1 MEKLENIAEQ
11 IRAAFDAQTTARD
24 QALTRARALTR
35 ACALSIR
42 AVHRDETDVMQ
53 AHLDEA
59 RQLAGAL
66 RTELADYPALFYA
79 GYTQDSLKEFAEA
92 NITCALIRHE
102 HLPTPEELDLPP
114 HTYLNGLADYP
125 ALYYAG
131 YTQDSLKEFAEANI
145 TCALIRHE
153 SLPAPEELDLPAHTY
168 LNGLAE
174 SVGEMRRR
182 CLDMLRQDNSVE
194 AERLLGYMDDI
205 YSILVTMDYPDAI
218 TNGLRRQTDIIRA
231 IIERTRGD
239 VTFSLRGEK
248 LERSISRLSEQ
259 LLGSD
264 ALPENLRLSPSPEE
278 E

>member
-1 MEKLENIAEQ
+1 MDKLEKIAEQ
-11 IRAAFDAQTTARD
+11 IRQYFDAQTAARD

-59 RQLAGAL
+59 RQLAEAL
-66 RTELADYPALFYA
+66 RTSLADYPALYHA
-79 GYTQDSLKEFAEA
+79 GYTQDALKEFAEA

-102 HLPTPEELDLPP
+102 PLPTLEELDLLPP
-114 HTYLNGLADYP
+114 
-125 ALYYAG
+125 
-131 YTQDSLKEFAEANI
+131 
-145 TCALIRHE
+145 
-153 SLPAPEELDLPAHTY
+153 TY

-174 SVGEMRRR
+174 AVGEMRRR
-182 CLDMLRQDNSVE
+182 CLDMLRQDNSAE
-194 AERLLGYMDDI
+194 AERLLGHMDDI

-218 TNGLRRQTDIIRA
+218 TNGLRRQTDVIRA

-248 LERSISRLSEQ
+248 LEQSISRLSEQ
-259 LLGSD
+259 LPGFE
-264 ALPENLRLSPSPEE
+264 ALPKMPRVANTPEE
-278 E
+278 D

>member
-1 MEKLENIAEQ
+1 MQKLEKIAEQ
-11 IRAAFDAQTTARD
+11 IRQTFDILTATRD
-24 QALTRARALTR
+24 QALTQARALTR

-42 AVHRDETDVMQ
+42 AVHRDEIEVMQ
-53 AHLDEA
+53 THLGEA
-59 RQLAGAL
+59 RQLADAL
-66 RTELADYPALFYA
+66 RTGLADFPALYFA

-102 HLPTPEELDLPP
+102 PLPTPEELNLPP
-114 HTYLNGLADYP
+114 
-125 ALYYAG
+125 
-131 YTQDSLKEFAEANI
+131 
-145 TCALIRHE
+145 
-153 SLPAPEELDLPAHTY
+153 HTY

-182 CLDMLRQDNSVE
+182 CLDMLRQDNSTE
-194 AERLLGYMDDI
+194 AERLLGHMDDI

-248 LERSISRLSEQ
+248 LEHSIARLSEK
-259 LLGSD
+259 LPGSGT
-264 ALPENLRLSPSPEE
+264 LPGSVPLSFPTEQD
-278 E
+278 